1 MQINRH
7 MGCCRP
13 AIRFDFSKLLQRAS
27 APGLSH
33 RFAAQTT
40 MDTAQFFLNP
50 RSIRTHVPEPTFERG
65 MSLYITQQVL
75 ACTVN
80 HSSTNEWEISGTVQ
94 GSKREAY
101 SVSAMVEV
109 DPAGNLSFFKGD
121 CACPVRDNCK
131 HAVALTVKAA
141 FKSAKPNAG
150 SSTAGG
156 PVPPPTQFIHSARL
170 APSRSPEDTKQ
181 KTEAQAVAAREKESN
196 LARQKVGQWL
206 DLFGKEAGDASDA
219 TGGAAAGFDAPEL
232 PAEDHVVYIL
242 TTERQGHSVLLNL
255 GFGYSKRL
263 RNGNW
268 AKVKLPRYGQVH
280 NATAEDMEIVRLI
293 QSLGRSSLVNA
304 YSAGDKAPLAG
315 ETGRLALTLASNTG
329 HLFDLSAERVLGAPI
344 RLGAPRPVR
353 WAWHEVTSK
362 SAPEPLWALRATL
375 SPAHEEEKAHAA
387 QTRSATADWY
397 PNTPPLYL
405 DATRGECGPV
415 EVPGLSAEH
424 LGLLL
429 KAPPIPQSSFAL
441 HETTLLRRLAGLPL
455 PPVLKAPM
463 ELKGIVPTARLKIE
477 RVRAKDVA
485 QLGLLC
491 ARLRFDYDGLVY
503 YNRVMQNPVIV
514 EQTAVERVVEKVVEK
529 PSETPVKT
537 TGENPFDTPVE
548 EAVEKIEAGP
558 ARPGRVM
565 LHRNLDVEQAAHT
578 ALNTLGL
585 AGNARGDFHLAL
597 QADQHQWLR
606 WADDDFG
613 LLRAAGFHIQLDPAL
628 KDWIS
633 RADTLEVSMAPQR
646 GIDAAAGATS
656 QDDMIGGD
664 DSHNPWFDLSL
675 GMQING
681 QRHNILPFLPEL
693 LAQLGSASTDAGV
706 NQGGVAQL
714 PPFIYVQ
721 QPDGTFLRL
730 PTEPLRPW
738 LQALLD
744 LVGERGHDLSGD
756 SLRLSRLEALRVGAA
771 LGQGVQW
778 QGAESLREMLKQ
790 LGGISA
796 LPEVPLP
803 AGLNAELRPYQQQ
816 GLNWLQFLR
825 THGLCGILAD
835 DMGLGKTLQTL
846 AHILVEKQAGRLD
859 RPALVFAPVSLMGNW
874 RREANRFTPELN
886 VLVLHGAD
894 RHEAAG
900 EMATQD
906 LVIAPYSLLKRDRE
920 RWLKQPWHLVVL
932 DEAQNIKNANTD
944 AAQVVGELNTRHRL
958 CLSGTP
964 MENHLG
970 ELWSLYH
977 FLMPGFLGSQA
988 RFKQLFRTPIEK
1000 LGNNERLDQ
1009 LRRRVTPFLLRR
1021 AKSDVATDLPPKQTA
1036 VSSVEL
1042 GGAQAD
1048 LYETIRLT
1056 TEKAVREA
1064 LANKGLAKSQ
1074 IQILDALLKLRQV
1087 CCDPRLVPLAAAK
1100 KIKESAKLE
1109 LLMDMLPEMLAEG
1122 RRILLFS
1129 QFTSMLTLIEEE
1141 LTKRE
1146 LKWVKL
1152 TGQSQK
1158 RDALIEQFTSG
1169 QVPLFLIS
1177 LKAGGVG
1184 LNLPQADTVIH
1195 YDPWWNPAVENQATD
1210 RAHRIGQTQSVFVYK
1225 LVAQGTIEERILALQ
1240 ARKAMLADSL
1250 YSGAQGRKQPLFTE
1264 DDVAELLKPLSAGS

>member
-1 MQINRH
+1 
-7 MGCCRP
+7 
-13 AIRFDFSKLLQRAS
+13 
-27 APGLSH
+27 
-33 RFAAQTT
+33 

-50 RSIRTHVPEPTFERG
+50 RSIRSHVPEPTFERG

-75 ACTVN
+75 SCTVN
-80 HSSTNEWEISGTVQ
+80 HSNSNEWEIEGTVQ

-101 SVSAMVEV
+101 SVSAMVEI

-121 CACPVRDNCK
+121 CSCPVGDNCK
-131 HAVALTVKAA
+131 HTVALTVKAA
-141 FKSAKPNAG
+141 FKSARPNTG
-150 SSTAGG
+150 LSTSGG
-156 PVPPPTQFIHSARL
+156 PAHGANG
-170 APSRSPEDTKQ
+170 APLSPAATAQDLQQ
-181 KTEAQAVAAREKESN
+181 KLEAQARATVERETTA
-196 LARQKVGQWL
+196 ARQKVSQWL
-206 DLFGKEAGDASDA
+206 DLFGKDADTDPPA
-219 TGGAAAGFDAPEL
+219 
-232 PAEDHVVYIL
+232 PAEQNAQAPAAEEHLVYML
-242 TTERQGHSVLLNL
+242 TSERHGTGSLLNL

-280 NATAEDMEIVRLI
+280 NASAQDLEIVRLI
-293 QSLGRSSLVNA
+293 QSLGRNSLVNA
-304 YSAGDKAPLAG
+304 YSAGDRAPLAG
-315 ETGRLALTLASNTG
+315 ETGRLALALAANTG
-329 HLFDLSAERVLGAPI
+329 HLFDLSAERVLGTPI
-344 RLGAPRPVR
+344 RVGAPRPVR
-353 WAWHEVTSK
+353 WAWNEVTTLK
-362 SAPEPLWALRATL
+362 APEPLWALRATL
-375 SPAHEEEKAHAA
+375 SQDADDASTLHAYPHAKPPASAH
-387 QTRSATADWY
+387 WY

-405 DATRGECGPV
+405 DSSSGECGPV
-415 EVPGLSAEH
+415 EVPGLSAQH
-424 LGLLL
+424 LALLL
-429 KAPPIPQSSFAL
+429 KAPPIPQSAFAL

-455 PPVLKAPM
+455 PPVLKAPQ
-463 ELKGIVPTARLKIE
+463 ELKGIVPTAQLKIE
-477 RVRAKDVA
+477 RVRTKDVA

-491 ARLRFDYDGLVY
+491 ARLRFDYNGLRY
-503 YNRVMQNPVIV
+503 YNRVMHSPVIV
-514 EQTAVERVVEKVVEK
+514 ENTATPEPTAE
-529 PSETPVKT
+529 PAETP
-537 TGENPFDTPVE
+537 
-548 EAVEKIEAGP
+548 IP
-558 ARPGRVM
+558 APSGRVM
-565 LHRNLDVEQAAHT
+565 LHRDLAMEQAVLT
-578 ALNTLGL
+578 ALHALGL
-585 AGNARGDFHLAL
+585 TGNARGDFHLAL

-606 WADDDFG
+606 WADDDFAS
-613 LLRAAGFHIQLDPAL
+613 LREAGFKIELDPAL
-628 KDWIS
+628 KDWIA
-633 RADTLEVSMAPQR
+633 RADTLDVSMAPQ
-646 GIDAAAGATS
+646 GSATADG
-656 QDDMIGGD
+656 QNADDMIGGD

-693 LAQLGSASTDAGV
+693 LAQLGSASTDE
-706 NQGGVAQL
+706 GGIAQL

-721 QPDGTFLRL
+721 QAQGNFLRL

-756 SLRLSRLEALRVGAA
+756 SLRLSRLEALRVGAS

-778 QGAESLREMLKQ
+778 QGADSLREMLKQ

-803 AGLNAELRPYQQQ
+803 VGLNAELRPYQQQ

-825 THGLCGILAD
+825 THGLAGILAD

-874 RREANRFTPELN
+874 RREAKRFTPELN

-900 EMATQD
+900 DMATQD
-906 LVIAPYSLLKRDRE
+906 LIIAPYSLLKRDRD
-920 RWLKQPWHLVVL
+920 RWLNQAWHLVVL

-1009 LRRRVTPFLLRR
+1009 LRRRVTPFMLRR

-1036 VSSVEL
+1036 ISSVEL

-1129 QFTSMLTLIEEE
+1129 QFTSMLELIEEE
-1141 LTKRE
+1141 LAKRE

-1158 RDALIEQFTSG
+1158 RDGLIEQFTSG
-1169 QVPLFLIS
+1169 DVPLFLIS

-1264 DDVAELLKPLSAGS
+1264 DDVAELLKPLSVSA

>member
-1 MQINRH
+1 
-7 MGCCRP
+7 
-13 AIRFDFSKLLQRAS
+13 
-27 APGLSH
+27 
-33 RFAAQTT
+33 
-40 MDTAQFFLNP
+40 MDTAHFFLNP

-75 ACTVN
+75 SCTVN
-80 HSSTNEWEISGTVQ
+80 HSNSNEWEIEGTVQ

-101 SVSAMVEV
+101 SVSAMVEI

-121 CACPVRDNCK
+121 CSCPVGDNCK

-141 FKSAKPNAG
+141 FKSARPNTG
-150 SSTAGG
+150 SSTSGG
-156 PVPPPTQFIHSARL
+156 PAHNDNGQPVTPLSPALSAHE
-170 APSRSPEDTKQ
+170 AQQ
-181 KTEAQAVAAREKESN
+181 KLEAQARATLERESHA
-196 LARQKVGQWL
+196 ARQKVSQWL
-206 DLFGKEAGDASDA
+206 DLFGKEAESDEPTQAQAEA
-219 TGGAAAGFDAPEL
+219 TAQ
-232 PAEDHVVYIL
+232 PAEERVVYML
-242 TTERQGHSVLLNL
+242 TAERHGTGSLLNL

-280 NATAEDMEIVRLI
+280 NASTQDMEIVRLI
-293 QSLGRSSLVNA
+293 QSLGRNSLVNA
-304 YSAGDKAPLAG
+304 YSAADKAPLAG
-315 ETGRLALTLASNTG
+315 ETGRLALELAANTG

-344 RLGAPRPVR
+344 RIGAARPVR
-353 WAWHEVTSK
+353 WAWKEVTTLK
-362 SAPEPLWALRATL
+362 APEPLWALRATL
-375 SPAHEEEKAHAA
+375 SPAHTAKVSGEAVHEIVDADETSRSRADRASTLSASA
-387 QTRSATADWY
+387 QWY

-405 DATRGECGPV
+405 DAANGECGAV
-415 EVPGLSAEH
+415 EVPGLSAQH

-429 KAPPIPQSSFAL
+429 KAPPIPQSAFAL

-455 PPVLKAPM
+455 PPVLKAPD
-463 ELKGIVPTARLKIE
+463 ELKGIVPTTLLKIE
-477 RVRAKDVA
+477 RVRAKDVE

-491 ARLRFDYDGLVY
+491 ARLRFDYDGLRY
-503 YNRVMQNPVIV
+503 YNRVMHSPVIV
-514 EQTAVERVVEKVVEK
+514 EHTVHDKPDQSGENSPNPTPDQTINPMGDRAEK
-529 PSETPVKT
+529 P
-537 TGENPFDTPVE
+537 
-548 EAVEKIEAGP
+548 IP
-558 ARPGRVM
+558 ATSGRVM
-565 LHRNLDVEQAAHT
+565 LHRDLAVEQTAHT
-578 ALNTLGL
+578 ALHTLGL

-597 QADQHQWLR
+597 QAEQHQWLH
-606 WADDDFG
+606 WADADFAP
-613 LLRAAGFHIQLDPAL
+613 LREAGFNIQLDPAL
-628 KDWIS
+628 KDWIA
-633 RADTLEVSMAPQR
+633 RADTLDVSMAPQ
-646 GIDAAAGATS
+646 GSAAKPE
-656 QDDMIGGD
+656 DDMIGGD

-693 LAQLGSASTDAGV
+693 LAQLGNASTD
-706 NQGGVAQL
+706 QGGIAQL
-714 PPFIYVQ
+714 PPFVYLQ
-721 QPDGTFLRL
+721 QAGGNFLRL

-744 LVGERGHDLSGD
+744 LVGERGHDLSGE

-778 QGAESLREMLKQ
+778 QGADSLREMLKQ

-796 LPEVPLP
+796 MPEVPLP
-803 AGLNAELRPYQQQ
+803 EGLNAELRPYQQQ

-825 THGLCGILAD
+825 THGLAGILAD

-874 RREANRFTPELN
+874 RREANRFTPDLN

-906 LVIAPYSLLKRDRE
+906 LIIAPYSLLKRDRE

-932 DEAQNIKNANTD
+932 DEAQNIKNANSD

-1009 LRRRVTPFLLRR
+1009 LRRRVTPFMLRR

-1129 QFTSMLTLIEEE
+1129 QFTSMLALIEEE
-1141 LTKRE
+1141 LVKRG

-1264 DDVAELLKPLSAGS
+1264 DDVAELLKPLSSNS

>member
-1 MQINRH
+1 
-7 MGCCRP
+7 
-13 AIRFDFSKLLQRAS
+13 
-27 APGLSH
+27 
-33 RFAAQTT
+33 

-50 RSIRTHVPEPTFERG
+50 RSIRNHVPEPTFERG
-65 MSLYITQQVL
+65 MSLYITQQVMS
-75 ACTVN
+75 CTVN
-80 HSSTNEWEISGTVQ
+80 HSSSNEWEIEGTVQ
-94 GSKREAY
+94 GSKRETY
-101 SVSAMVEV
+101 HVSAMVEI

-121 CACPVRDNCK
+121 CSCPVGDNCK

-141 FKSAKPNAG
+141 FKSARPNTG

-156 PVPPPTQFIHSARL
+156 PAHDVDGPFATPASPVVSAQDVQQQL
-170 APSRSPEDTKQ
+170 Q
-181 KTEAQAVAAREKESN
+181 AQARAAKERESN
-196 LARQKVGQWL
+196 LARQKVSQWL
-206 DLFGKEAGDASDA
+206 DLFGTDADTDEPAPADA
-219 TGGAAAGFDAPEL
+219 EPSAQ
-232 PAEDHVVYIL
+232 PAEERVVYML
-242 TTERQGHSVLLNL
+242 TAERHGTGSLLNL

-268 AKVKLPRYGQVH
+268 AKVRLPRYGQVH
-280 NATAEDMEIVRLI
+280 NASVQDMEIVRLI
-293 QSLGRSSLVNA
+293 QGLGRNSLVNA
-304 YSAGDKAPLAG
+304 YSAADKAPLAG
-315 ETGRLALTLASNTG
+315 ETGRLALALAANTG
-329 HLFDLSAERVLGAPI
+329 HLFDLSAERVLGTPI
-344 RLGAPRPVR
+344 RVGAPRPVR
-353 WAWHEVTSK
+353 WAWNEVTTL

-375 SPAHEEEKAHAA
+375 GPAITVKRSGDGIDSVMDKVRDEVTDGRMNKVDKAANAVADGASSQKADTGVSKSPAA
-387 QTRSATADWY
+387 RWY

-405 DATRGECGPV
+405 DAASGECGPV
-415 EVPGLSAEH
+415 EVPGLSVQH
-424 LGLLL
+424 LALLL
-429 KAPPIPQSSFAL
+429 KAPPIPQSAFAL

-455 PPVLKAPM
+455 PPVLKAPV
-463 ELKGIVPTARLKIE
+463 ELKSIVPTAQLKIE
-477 RVRAKDVA
+477 RVRVKDVE

-491 ARLRFDYDGLVY
+491 ARLRFDYEGLAY
-503 YNRVMQNPVIV
+503 YNRAMQNPVIV
-514 EQTAVERVVEKVVEK
+514 ERMAPEMPVEPSGDPGLGQNTDRATDQAAHAMLHQTANASAPHTDK
-529 PSETPVKT
+529 PNPPSSE
-537 TGENPFDTPVE
+537 
-548 EAVEKIEAGP
+548 
-558 ARPGRVM
+558 RVM
-565 LHRNLDVEQAAHT
+565 LHRDLSVEQTAHN
-578 ALNTLGL
+578 ALHTLGL

-597 QADQHQWLR
+597 QAEQHQWLH
-606 WADDDFG
+606 WADDDFAP
-613 LLRAAGFHIQLDPAL
+613 LREAGFNIQLDPAL
-628 KDWIS
+628 KDWIA
-633 RADTLEVSMAPQR
+633 RADTLDVSMAPQ
-646 GIDAAAGATS
+646 GSTTKPE
-656 QDDMIGGD
+656 DDMIGGD

-693 LAQLGSASTDAGV
+693 LAQLGNASTD
-706 NQGGVAQL
+706 QGGIAQL

-721 QPDGTFLRL
+721 QADDTFLRL

-778 QGAESLREMLKQ
+778 QGADSLREMLKQ

-796 LPEVPLP
+796 MPEVPLP
-803 AGLNAELRPYQQQ
+803 TGLNAELRPYQQQ

-825 THGLCGILAD
+825 THGLAGILAD

-900 EMATQD
+900 DMATQD
-906 LVIAPYSLLKRDRE
+906 LIIAPYSLLKRDRE

-932 DEAQNIKNANTD
+932 DEAQNIKNANSD

-1009 LRRRVTPFLLRR
+1009 LRRRVTPFMLRR

-1129 QFTSMLTLIEEE
+1129 QFTSMLALIEEE
-1141 LTKRE
+1141 LVKRG

-1264 DDVAELLKPLSAGS
+1264 DDVAELLKPLSSTA